1 MAKERRQ
8 FVCQEC
14 GYVSLKWLG
23 RCPDCQKWNSLTEEI
38 EFDASSPGHRT
49 IGKPSRQ
56 PETIGEIAASEEDR
70 LLTGIREFDR
80 VLGDGIV
87 PGSVTLIGGDPG
99 IGKSTL
105 LLQASDAVSRVY
117 GTVLYVTGEE
127 SAAQTKL
134 RANRLGLSSEALL
147 VLCENDLEQ
156 IEAHIAAVQPSMVV
170 IDSIQAVY
178 LPALQSAPGSVT
190 QIRECAGQLLIL
202 AKSKDIPVVL
212 VGHVTKDGALAGP
225 RMLEHIVDTV
235 LYFEGEQ
242 QHIYRVLRAV
252 KNRFGSTNEIGIFE
266 MLSRGL
272 VDVENPSVLFLGDR
286 QENVS
291 GSVVVSSIEG
301 TRPLLLE
308 LQALVSPS
316 NFAFPRNT
324 TAGVDRQKIAMLVA
338 VLHKRIGMN
347 VGDSDVF
354 VNITGG
360 VRIDEPGIDLG
371 IVIAIV
377 SNHRDIAV
385 DPYTV
390 LIGEVGLGG
399 EVRPVAQIDKRLR
412 EAAKLGFKRA
422 ILPETNRKGLDLTED
437 IELFGA
443 KNLHDVL
450 GILF

>member
-23 RCPDCQKWNSLTEEI
+23 RCPECQKWNSLTEEI
-38 EFDASSPGHRT
+38 EIETSSPAHRT

-56 PETIGEIAASEEDR
+56 PEPIREIAASEEDR
-70 LLTGIREFDR
+70 LLTGIHEFDR

-87 PGSVTLIGGDPG
+87 PGSVILIGGDPG

-156 IEAHIAAVQPSMVV
+156 IEGHIAAVQPSMVV

-272 VDVENPSVLFLGDR
+272 VDVENPSVLFLRDR
-286 QENVS
+286 QENIS

-324 TAGVDRQKIAMLVA
+324 TAGVDRQRIAMLLA

-347 VGDSDVF
+347 IGDSDVF

-360 VRIDEPGIDLG
+360 VRVDEPGIDLG
-371 IVIAIV
+371 IVIAII
-377 SNHRDIAV
+377 SNHRDMTI

-399 EVRPVAQIDKRLR
+399 EIRPVAHIDKRLR

-450 GILF
+450 NTLF